1 MLTIKNIAIEKHVRV
16 FSQGN
21 IEKSKEIWLLFHG
34 YGQDIDTFFKPFQ
47 NLKTRTVFLIP
58 EGISRFY
65 QKGFFGKVG
74 ASWMTSESR
83 DLEIIDQYNYLNTIF
98 KEYNLLEKKINV
110 FAFSQGAPVAARWIE
125 EFNITVNR
133 LIFWSGNIPDS
144 IASNPDGFVNKQNP
158 EFYIGK
164 NDQFT
169 SLDVWKIFFEKHP
182 HLTSVFYDGNH
193 FFTSTEISKYVFNSK
208 S

>member
-1 MLTIKNIAIEKHVRV
+1 MLRIKNIAIEKHVRV

-21 IEKSKEIWLLFHG
+21 LEKAKEVWLLFHG
-34 YGQDIDTFFKPFQ
+34 YGQDIDTFFSPFQ
-47 NLKTRTVFLIP
+47 DLKASTAFIIP

-98 KEYNLLEKKINV
+98 NEYNLVEKKINV

>member
-1 MLTIKNIAIEKHVRV
+1 MLRIKNIAIEKHVRV

-21 IEKSKEIWLLFHG
+21 LEKAKEVWLLFHG
-34 YGQDIDTFFKPFQ
+34 YGQDIDTFFSPFQ
-47 NLKTRTVFLIP
+47 DLKPSTAFIIP

-83 DLEIIDQYNYLNTIF
+83 DLEIIDQFNYLNTIF
-98 KEYNLLEKKINV
+98 KEYNLVEKKINV

-144 IASNPDGFVNKQNP
+144 IASNLDGFVNKQNP

-164 NDQFT
+164 NDQFA
-169 SLDVWKIFFEKHP
+169 SLDVWKLFFEKHH
-182 HLTSVFYDGNH
+182 HLTPVFYDGNH
-193 FFTSTEISKYVFNSK
+193 FFTSTEISKYVFNL
-208 S
+208 